1 MAQRLGYF
9 SKLKK
14 LIEDMYNGVGVTMV
28 AHSMG
33 GPMSLYFLNEVVT
46 QEWKDKY
53 IKAYIPIGA
62 PYGGAVEIMKT
73 WLTGKFGVDLTDDI
87 EEFLSDIIRTFES
100 IYWLFPRPDVFG
112 SSNVVV
118 QTPARSYTTQDYQ
131 QFFRDANHQIG
142 WNMYQ
147 PTLNINKDLKNPNVP
162 MYCLYGTGVKTH
174 EKLKLDNKL
183 SSDSVSVINGEG
195 DGSVNRKSLEVCK
208 RWTQNVC
215 TTAGASGGHVKIV
228 KSSATFKTIESIING
243 RYTCYL

>member
-1 MAQRLGYF
+1 
-9 SKLKK
+9 
-14 LIEDMYNGVGVTMV
+14 MYNGVGVTIV

-33 GPMSLYFLNEVVT
+33 GLMSLYFLNEVVT

-53 IKAYIPIGA
+53 IKAYIPIGV

-73 WLTGKFGVDLTDDI
+73 WLTGKMGVDLTDDI

-100 IYWLFPRPDVFG
+100 IYWLFLRPDIFG

-131 QFFRDANHQIG
+131 QFFRDANYQIG

-174 EKLKLDNKL
+174 EKLKLANKL
-183 SSDSVSVINGEG
+183 SSDSVSVITGW
-195 DGSVNRKSLEVCK
+195 R
-208 RWTQNVC
+208 R
-215 TTAGASGGHVKIV
+215 
-228 KSSATFKTIESIING
+228 
-243 RYTCYL
+243 